1 MVKND
6 VAGKMNRNMQ
16 VKNRAKFYLLAM
28 LMIFVSFSAFSKD
41 NLYRYFSENTFENHS
56 IYERYSDILDKLSPE
71 SIKNLSADKNAIR
84 FIKIN
89 EPYYYVIKIIWTE
102 KDLSME
108 FSEENSYKNQ
118 RESGSRCITRESLD
132 EILRLIE
139 EGNFYGM
146 KSDVDNS
153 DLTEGYMWLI
163 ETNIKGKY
171 KAVER
176 WWPEKGVFYSIGENI
191 FALYKGEDIT
201 SKKDGGWNSK
211 IKKSGASS
219 KREPSKEKAEKLKN
233 RGL

>member
-1 MVKND
+1 MEKIYFGAKVNCSMRITNN
-6 VAGKMNRNMQ
+6 V
-16 VKNRAKFYLLAM
+16 KFYLAAM
-28 LMIFVSFSAFSKD
+28 LMIFISFKAFSQK
-41 NLYRYFSENTFENHS
+41 NMYRYFPENTFENHS
-56 IYERYSDILDKLSPE
+56 IYERYTNILDKLDPK
-71 SIKNLSADKNAIR
+71 SIKNFSAGENAVR

-89 EPYYYVIKIIWTE
+89 EPYYYVIKIMWTE
-102 KDLSME
+102 KDLYME
-108 FSEENSYKNQ
+108 FIEENEFKNLC
-118 RESGSRCITRESLD
+118 ESGKLDITRESLN

-139 EGNFYGM
+139 KGKFYEM
-146 KSDVDNS
+146 KSDVDNI

-163 ETNIKGKY
+163 ETNINGKY